1 MVQYVQ
7 LPLTIVLV
15 ETKITGMDMRHWFK
29 FWNPGMESQWAIVH
43 SGDFSRETILIDT
56 DFI

>member
-29 FWNPGMESQWAIVH
+29 FWNPGMESQ
-43 SGDFSRETILIDT
+43 
-56 DFI
+56 